1 MIFSPAF
8 IDLTLSEYFF
18 HSRYTSLSSFI
29 PNQSNRASKML
40 RLLCTAV
47 LLSSLLWVCEARS
60 AASLGL
66 IGDSADVTR
75 TTSAG
80 MLLAGGGPD
89 VDAALRWMIT
99 KSGGGDFLVLR
110 AAGTD
115 AYNSYIY
122 GLGGVNSVETLLI
135 NSRTL
140 ANDYQVEATIRSAE
154 AVFISGGDQANYV
167 NFWKNSKVADALNYL
182 IKVKKVPVGG
192 TSAGCAILGGT
203 YFPALTGTI
212 TSSEAL
218 DNPYN
223 RRLTLGRNDFITQPY
238 LTNVITDTHFEN
250 PDRRG
255 RLMTFLARM
264 SQDYKVVGR
273 GIGVD
278 ESTAVCIE
286 ENGTSKVYGNG
297 TAFFLTQNGLAYQP
311 EVCTSGSRLDWY
323 RQRQAVKVVKIIGS
337 PVGAGSFDLM
347 TWSDKGATKMQYFY
361 INRGVFSVFQ

>member
-1 MIFSPAF
+1 MLFSPTS
-8 IDLTLSEYFF
+8 IILSLSEYFF
-18 HSRYTSLSSFI
+18 HSLYTSLSSFI
-29 PNQSNRASKML
+29 PDESNRASKML
-40 RLLCTAV
+40 LLICTAV
-47 LLSSLLWVCEARS
+47 LLGSLSFVCDARS

-66 IGDSADVTR
+66 IGDSTDVTR

-99 KSGGGDFLVLR
+99 KSGGGDFVVLR

-115 AYNSYIY
+115 SYNNYIY

-140 ANDYQVEATIRSAE
+140 ANDSQVEATIRGAE

-167 NFWKNSKVADALNYL
+167 NFWKNSKVSDALNYL

-192 TSAGCAILGGT
+192 TSAGCAVLGGT
-203 YFPALTGTI
+203 YFSALSGTI

-223 RRLTLGRNDFITQPY
+223 RRLTLGHNDFITQPY

-264 SQDYKVVGR
+264 NQDYKVVGR

-278 ESTAVCIE
+278 ESTAVCID
-286 ENGTSKVYGNG
+286 ENGTGKVYGNA
-297 TAFFLTQNGLAYQP
+297 TAFFLSQNGLAFQP
-311 EVCTSGSRLDWY
+311 EVCISGSRLDWY

-337 PVGAGSFDLM
+337 QAGAGNFDLT
-347 TWSDKGATKMQYFY
+347 TWSDRGASRIQYFY
-361 INRGVFSVFQ
+361 VNRGVLSVFQ